1 MSILERPNYLLAS
14 SDLHRLR
21 PTPAAFQRGYVRL
34 TLARDDATLEDL
46 FLPVGADLDYLVAP
60 RRKGAPLRAM
70 VDDAVIEPVALGDRL
85 VAQARQNF
93 TSLRHSLLHF
103 GDVAIFPEGP
113 KDKTRPYRKA
123 LSAARHSGLAFDS
136 AYVTAHPELFRG
148 WTDRAAFD
156 DAPADQLYRRVAVVL
171 HLHYVELWDEIEKLL
186 RAWPFGF
193 ALFVTLTRADD
204 DIAARVRAAFPGA
217 DVRVVD
223 NRGRDVRPFLS
234 LLEEGAFEGYDAV
247 CKIHG
252 KRSLGGGRL
261 PIFGDMMRRVA
272 FVDLIAN
279 PRRVQALVRRFE
291 ENPDLGIVGS
301 PHFHARPRAARRD
314 IIGPVNRAA
323 VDDLATRL
331 GAPVDDARFDFF
343 EGTMFWVRPAALR
356 ELAALRLSREFAEEA
371 GRLDG
376 ALEHAVER
384 IFNHAVKAA
393 GYQVEATSV

>member
-1 MSILERPNYLLAS
+1 MSILEKPSYVMTA

-21 PTPAAFQRGYVRL
+21 PTKAAVRRGYVRM
-34 TLARDDATLEDL
+34 TLVRDAESIENV
-46 FLPVGADLDYLVAP
+46 FLPVGLDLDFLIAP
-60 RRKGAPLRAM
+60 RCGNGTLRAI
-70 VDDAVIEPVALGDRL
+70 VNDAVIKPVDLADKFL
-85 VAQARQNF
+85 AHARQTF

-148 WTDRAAFD
+148 WTDRASHLEPPTD
-156 DAPADQLYRRVAVVL
+156 KPVRRVAVVL

-186 RAWPFGF
+186 RAWPFSF
-193 ALFVTLTRADD
+193 ALFVTLTRPDD
-204 DIAARVRAAFPGA
+204 EIAARVRAAFPGA
-217 DVRVVD
+217 DVRVVE

-234 LLEEGAFEGYDAV
+234 LLEEGAFDSFDAV

-301 PHFHARPRAARRD
+301 PHFHIRPRPERRD

-323 VDDLATRL
+323 VEALAARL
-331 GAPVDDARFDFF
+331 GASVDDARFDFF

-356 ELAALRLSREFAEEA
+356 DLAALRLSREFAAES
-371 GRLDG
+371 GCLDG

-393 GYQVEATSV
+393 GYEVEATSM